1 MNVYLTY
8 DGCCLLTEMTSGDV
22 PKRTTLGMRVCTT
35 LGAYFGGGI
44 DTLVWT
50 EWAPS
55 PTAAAAAIGA
65 SLGGKA
71 GGTVR

>member
-8 DGCCLLTEMTSGDV
+8 DGCCLLTEMTSGHS
-22 PKRTTLGMRVCTT
+22 PKGKAVGRGVCYA
-35 LGAYFGGGI
+35 LGACFGGGI
-44 DTLVWT
+44 GTLLGVG
-50 EWAPS
+50 WAP
-55 PTAAAAAIGA
+55 PAAAAIGA